1 MAISAKDLIKKKQLI
16 EDKKDKQ
23 IEIEVPETGTFLFR
37 IPNMLDYED
46 AEAYGK
52 NRKQGGVEENK
63 FLIHSCC
70 IEPNLKDSEL
80 LEAYGVKNPVDIVS
94 KIFMVGEISSIA
106 TTLVGKAGFD
116 KEAYKV
122 VEKAKNS

>member
-37 IPNMLDYED
+37 IPTLMDYED

-52 NRKQGGVEENK
+52 KRDNGYEENK
-63 FLIHSCC
+63 FLLHSCC
-70 IEPNLKDSEL
+70 LEPNLKDPEL
-80 LEAYGVKNPVDIVS
+80 LEAFEVKNPIDIVD
-94 KIFMVGEISSIA
+94 KLFMVGEVSSIA
-106 TTLVGKAGFD
+106 TTLVQKAGFD
-116 KEAYKV
+116 KDSYKV

>member
-37 IPNMLDYED
+37 IPTLLDYED

-52 NRKQGGVEENK
+52 KRDNGYEENK
-63 FLIHSCC
+63 FLLHSCC
-70 IEPNLKDSEL
+70 LEPNLKDPEL
-80 LEAYGVKNPVDIVS
+80 LEAFEVKNPIDIVD
-94 KIFMVGEISSIA
+94 KLFMVGEVSSIA
-106 TTLVGKAGFD
+106 TTLVQKAGFD
-116 KEAYKV
+116 KDSYKV

>member
-23 IEIEVPETGTFLFR
+23 IEIEVPDTGTFLFR
-37 IPNMLDYED
+37 VPNLEDYED

-52 NRKQGGVEENK
+52 NRKRGGVEENK
-63 FLIHSCC
+63 YLIHSCC
-70 IEPNLKDSEL
+70 IEPNLKDAEL
-80 LEAYGVKNPVDIVS
+80 LDTYGVKNPVDIVS
-94 KIFMVGEISSIA
+94 EIFMVGEIQSIA
-106 TTLVGKAGFD
+106 STLVSKAGFD
-116 KEAYKV
+116 KEAYRV

>member
-1 MAISAKDLIKKKQLI
+1 MAISAKDLIKKKKII
-16 EDKKDKQ
+16 EEKKDKQ
-23 IEIEVPETGTFLFR
+23 IQIEVPETGTFLFR

-52 NRKQGGVEENK
+52 KRDNGYEENK
-63 FLIHSCC
+63 FLIHACC
-70 IEPNLKDSEL
+70 LEPNLKDSEL
-80 LEAYGVKNPVDIVS
+80 LEAYGVKNPIDIVD
-94 KIFMVGEISSIA
+94 KLFMVGEVSSIA
-106 TTLVGKAGFD
+106 TTLVKKAGFD

>member
-1 MAISAKDLIKKKQLI
+1 MAISAKDLIKKKKLI

-37 IPNMLDYED
+37 VPNMIDYED
-46 AEAYGK
+46 SEAYGK
-52 NRKQGGVEENK
+52 NRKQSGHESNK
-63 FLIHSCC
+63 YLIQTCC
-70 IEPNLKDSEL
+70 LEPKLKDSEL
-80 LEAYGVKNPVDIVS
+80 LEAYGVKNSVDLVS
-94 KIFMVGEISSIA
+94 KIFMVGEITSIA
-106 TTLVGKAGFD
+106 TTLVEKAGFD